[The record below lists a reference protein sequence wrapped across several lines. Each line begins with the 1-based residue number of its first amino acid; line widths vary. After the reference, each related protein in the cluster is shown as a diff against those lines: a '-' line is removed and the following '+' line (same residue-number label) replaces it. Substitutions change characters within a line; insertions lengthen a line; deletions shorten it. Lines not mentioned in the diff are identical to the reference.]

1 VKINFEKYQ
10 GTGNDFIMIDNR
22 DGQFDH
28 DIKKI
33 QNICDRRFGVGGD
46 GLITIEDHADY
57 DFEMIYYN
65 SDGSQSLCGNGAR
78 CAVSFAHSLGLFDD
92 ETDFMA
98 FDGPHKAVLEDGL
111 VRLKMNDVED
121 VEVGDDYFFLDTG
134 SPHYVKFVKNVD
146 EVNVV
151 EEGRAIRNNERY
163 REAGTNVNFVEVEPD
178 KLKVRTYERG
188 VEDETF
194 SCGTGVTA
202 VVLSAGVKGIVQ
214 EVIGVNVKGG
224 RLEVSFKKQPGN
236 KFSDIWLKGPGEKVF
251 EGEFEI

>member
-22 DGQFDH
+22 EGQFDH

-33 QNICDRRFGVGGD
+33 QTICDRRFGIGGD

-92 ETDFMA
+92 ETNFMA
-98 FDGPHKAVLEDGL
+98 FDGPHKAVLEDDL
-111 VRLKMNDVED
+111 VSLKMSDIEE

-134 SPHYVKFVKNVD
+134 SPHYVQFVNNVD
-146 EVNVV
+146 EVDV
-151 EEGRAIRNNERY
+151 EGFY
-163 REAGTNVNFVEVEPD
+163 PH
-178 KLKVRTYERG
+178 
-188 VEDETF
+188 
-194 SCGTGVTA
+194 
-202 VVLSAGVKGIVQ
+202 
-214 EVIGVNVKGG
+214 
-224 RLEVSFKKQPGN
+224 
-236 KFSDIWLKGPGEKVF
+236 
-251 EGEFEI
+251 